1 MRVSAFLI
9 FVLMLGCGKTDSG
22 KGGKGSDVDKTGA
35 DVMKSGVSEGPS
47 DSMSGSQGAKVTG
60 GTGAKSDTGPGNAS
74 NPAVV
79 KNDGKTAK
87 PLTPVVKKE
96 TPVWD
101 WPVKAKYDIPKCR
114 KLYFHNENLVSDIH
128 SGGKTAMVYRYRD
141 GKLEFKKDIWV
152 GNVRFLWPLTDGGL
166 VSMDVPDKHYAGLK
180 NDKKFLKNRISED
193 NHIASLGNFPVSV
206 LKSGMSSE
214 RFKFIIFNEKL
225 DKNKV
230 TVDVG
235 WTTWCDLCQYFING
249 ENSFYFLWVDGYGEW
264 KVVRIESKTGKIL
277 ERYEDIRK
285 KSHSNKAISD
295 KIRENS
301 DSCTELDS
309 FKSAP
314 NLFKSLYKIGKL
326 IVTANIS
333 EFDNTKTYKVAAG
346 ECLFGKADILITG
359 KNEKNPTS
367 LYDEELKKL
376 IKPHCKKAPLVFVN
390 KYRIQN
396 RPGGGFVVNF
406 TIGVKP
412 LDRRY
417 LAKAGSYYRE
427 YSGEGKPIGPVIKTQ
442 SEVEILSENHY

>member
-9 FVLMLGCGKTDSG
+9 FVLMLGCGKTDSAKSG
-22 KGGKGSDVDKTGA
+22 KGGEVGKVGA
-35 DVMKSGVSEGPS
+35 DVMKSGVSEVPD
-47 DSMSGSQGAKVTG
+47 DSMSGSRGAKGTG
-60 GTGAKSDTGPGNAS
+60 GTGAKADTGPGNAS

-87 PLTPVVKKE
+87 PVTPVVKKE

-128 SGGKTAMVYRYRD
+128 RGNNTVMVYRYRD

-152 GNVRFLWPLTDGGL
+152 GNELRLRWGEYFWPLPDGKIMYTADSEKYTADGGL
-166 VSMDVPDKHYAGLK
+166 NWEGSENNIFIINEKITEHKSLYNAYATSNGYRPFTYLK
-180 NDKKFLKNRISED
+180 NKGDLVYFQHEEKGNVGAYWILSIDYKNGKIKKKQKIKDLESDELYD
-193 NHIASLGNFPVSV
+193 WALGNVDNYNWPSTNRYGS
-206 LKSGMSSE
+206 LY
-214 RFKFIIFNEKL
+214 
-225 DKNKV
+225 KNK
-230 TVDVG
+230 
-235 WTTWCDLCQYFING
+235 
-249 ENSFYFLWVDGYGEW
+249 
-264 KVVRIESKTGKIL
+264 KRVVRI
-277 ERYEDIRK
+277 DI
-285 KSHSNKAISD
+285 S
-295 KIRENS
+295 
-301 DSCTELDS
+301 
-309 FKSAP
+309 
-314 NLFKSLYKIGKL
+314 
-326 IVTANIS
+326 V
-333 EFDNTKTYKVAAG
+333 FDNTTTYKVAAG
-346 ECLFGKADILITG
+346 ECLFGKADILIAG

-367 LYDEELKKL
+367 LYDEELKKI

-442 SEVEILSENHY
+442 SEVEILSENHYRVTEGCHYEYRHRPVTK